1 MVQLQNPSK
10 RTTLSPRTRVYN
22 GFTGVDFSSDSA
34 KVSLKRS
41 PNSINMYKNY
51 SVELGQCVETR
62 PGFRRMIEFPNQ
74 EDNAVYGYNFL
85 SSKQSKAAVQSPF
98 SM

>member
-34 KVSLKRS
+34 KVCLKRS

-51 SVELGQCVETR
+51 SVEPVSYTHLYTR
-62 PGFRRMIEFPNQ
+62 ANRSGAYKLSYCAYDMGKYQGFDSR
-74 EDNAVYGYNFL
+74 
-85 SSKQSKAAVQSPF
+85 
-98 SM
+98 

>member
-34 KVSLKRS
+34 KVSLDVYKRQ
-41 PNSINMYKNY
+41 PRGGPK
-51 SVELGQCVETR
+51 G
-62 PGFRRMIEFPNQ
+62 
-74 EDNAVYGYNFL
+74 
-85 SSKQSKAAVQSPF
+85 
-98 SM
+98 